1 MAAELKRRGVDCR
14 IIDKQPHPT
23 DKSKA
28 LAMHAR
34 TVELLD
40 VVGIADK
47 MIARGFL
54 GHGASMFSQGKRV
67 VHLIFDE
74 LDSKF
79 PFVLLIPQS
88 ETEAGL
94 IEYLDS
100 MGVQVERPVE
110 LTVFQQTS
118 NCVTATLKHADGREE
133 IVTAQYIIGCDGS
146 HSTVRHTLDFPFEGT
161 AYPDTFA
168 IADVHVDW
176 ELPYDEVI
184 SFLEETGVL
193 ACFPMKGHRFR
204 LLLEIPGEKGPDEKP
219 TMKEFEDV
227 CKEYVPGR
235 CIISD
240 PVWLTY
246 FKIHRRMANQYRQN
260 RAFICGDASHIHSP
274 VGGQGMNTGM
284 QDAFNLAWKLA
295 LVVRGEAPESLL
307 DSYQQERHEVAKAL
321 LGGTDMATKVAT
333 LRNPVAQNIRNTL
346 ASVLMHFE
354 VIQQRMLKQGSMIA
368 VNYRNSKIV
377 GQSRGTMTGGMRA
390 VESQITS
397 WLDFAHGPAPG
408 DRAPDAEIKFL
419 GKPEVHSL
427 YEVFRGTEHNLLLFA
442 GMESP
447 DASYERLKEL
457 ASWVKDKYGKLIRV
471 HIIATTDSVPDGV
484 KTHPSIL
491 VDVENSAHHRYGAA
505 HECMYLVR
513 PDAYVGFRSQPTD
526 FEALEKHLEA
536 VLLKQTAKV

>member
-1 MAAELKRRGVDCR
+1 
-14 IIDKQPHPT
+14 
-23 DKSKA
+23 
-28 LAMHAR
+28 
-34 TVELLD
+34 
-40 VVGIADK
+40 
-47 MIARGFL
+47 
-54 GHGASMFSQGKRV
+54 
-67 VHLIFDE
+67 
-74 LDSKF
+74 
-79 PFVLLIPQS
+79 
-88 ETEAGL
+88 
-94 IEYLDS
+94 
-100 MGVQVERPVE
+100 
-110 LTVFQQTS
+110 
-118 NCVTATLKHADGREE
+118 
-133 IVTAQYIIGCDGS
+133 
-146 HSTVRHTLDFPFEGT
+146 
-161 AYPDTFA
+161 
-168 IADVHVDW
+168 
-176 ELPYDEVI
+176 
-184 SFLEETGVL
+184 
-193 ACFPMKGHRFR
+193 
-204 LLLEIPGEKGPDEKP
+204 
-219 TMKEFEDV
+219 
-227 CKEYVPGR
+227 
-235 CIISD
+235 
-240 PVWLTY
+240 
-246 FKIHRRMANQYRQN
+246 
-260 RAFICGDASHIHSP
+260 
-274 VGGQGMNTGM
+274 
-284 QDAFNLAWKLA
+284 
-295 LVVRGEAPESLL
+295 
-307 DSYQQERHEVAKAL
+307 
-321 LGGTDMATKVAT
+321 
-333 LRNPVAQNIRNTL
+333 
-346 ASVLMHFE
+346 MHFE